1 MSLFKS
7 CDTLTDHPV
16 PAQVAVEGRNCSWRW
31 AFFIITII
39 CLGPVNPCLVSA
51 EDFSPMNPAQF
62 QAALLTAQTNGEDD
76 TFSLDIDQGP
86 YWTPASPLTFFS
98 NENHSIKI
106 SGWASAWLNG
116 IDCSLVSGGPC
127 MDITNLGANA
137 SIEFDH
143 ITLVNAGQGALR
155 LKADSGTI
163 DVHHCRIDSNSN
175 TAMSLG
181 AGVIID
187 GGSGTVRVEQNR
199 FLDNTASGQLARG
212 GGLYLETDSQAIIRN
227 NVFKGNSVTGSTAT
241 GGGGLYVVA
250 TFIGAGGV
258 DILHNYISL
267 NSSADQGGGLFIS
280 VDSGVGTLNIYNNII
295 RENTAES
302 GGNDG
307 DDIVVSPGSSA
318 LTLNNNDLGDN
329 ADTTATLS
337 EDLVVNNTY
346 SASGNIHAAVNVDE
360 IYNLPAGSPCI
371 DAGEPAPPGLP
382 STDHENDPRTVG
394 SAPDIGPDEYNIT
407 IHNVA
412 NASELLTALTASATN
427 NTADII
433 NLAAGTYDLAQD
445 SYSID
450 LTDNKSLKLVGAGR
464 EETILDGSSMS
475 PLNHLLK
482 LHGGGP
488 MEYAAVFS
496 MRNLSLKATQVEFQL
511 GGLIDIEN
519 CIFRDCTYPESR
531 EILYLFGNEEEIRI
545 KNCVFRDNVGG
556 AFIVTA
562 QHNIIVNNVFINNV
576 SGTGPFPHGGAI
588 NVFLDYIRTL
598 SVDII
603 NNTVI
608 GNSRIDHGGG
618 IFIGGDAEDQTAINI
633 SNNIVRGNTSTVG
646 GIDGDD
652 VYLQLNHAGGTSP
665 PIVDLF
671 NNDLGENAD
680 FATAMSEDFVITDPG
695 NYGYSGNITVDPQLN
710 SDFHLRAAS
719 PCIDHGTNYAPNLP
733 ADDFEG
739 DQRIIG
745 STADI
750 GADEFKAGIFS
761 DGFENSSTSAWT
773 VTTP

>member
-1 MSLFKS
+1 MNIFKS
-7 CDTLTDHPV
+7 YDRLTDLRA
-16 PAQVAVEGRNCSWRW
+16 PAQVAVEGWNFLRST
-31 AFFIITII
+31 ALLIIIFF
-39 CLGPVNPCLVSA
+39 CFGPVNPCLVSA
-51 EDFSPMNPAQF
+51 EDFCPMNATQF
-62 QAALLTAQTNGEDD
+62 QAQLLTAETNGEDD

-86 YWTPASPLTFFS
+86 YWIPASPLTFSS

-127 MDITNLGANA
+127 LNITNLGANA

-175 TAMSLG
+175 TEMSLG

-187 GGSGTVRVEQNR
+187 GGSGTVTVEQNR
-199 FLDNTASGQLARG
+199 FLDNTSSGQLARG
-212 GGLYLETDSQAIIRN
+212 GGLYLETDSHAIIRN

-267 NSSADQGGGLFIS
+267 NSSADKGGGLYLS
-280 VDSGVGTLNIYNNII
+280 VDSGVGALNIYNNII

-302 GGNDG
+302 GGDDG
-307 DDIVVSPGSSA
+307 DDIVVSPGSSV

-337 EDLVVNNTY
+337 EDLIVNNSY
-346 SASGNIHAAVNVDE
+346 SASGNIHAAVGVDE
-360 IYNLPAGSPCI
+360 IYDLPAGSPCI

-382 STDHENDPRTVG
+382 ATDHENDPRTVG

-412 NASELLTALTASATN
+412 NASELLTALNASATN

-433 NLAAGTYDLAQD
+433 NLESGTYDLAQD

-450 LTDNKSLKLVGAGR
+450 LTDSKSLKLVGADR

-488 MEYAAVFS
+488 MEYSTVLS

-519 CIFRDCTYPESR
+519 CVFRDCTYSESR

-545 KNCVFRDNVGG
+545 RDCVFRDNVGG
-556 AFIVTA
+556 AFMMAA

-576 SGTGPFPHGGAI
+576 SGSGPFPHGGAI
-588 NVFLDYIRTL
+588 NVSISLMRTL

-608 GNSRIDHGGG
+608 GNSKIDYGGG
-618 IFIGGDAEDQTAINI
+618 IVISGDAEDQTAINI
-633 SNNIVRGNTSTVG
+633 SNNIVRGNTSTIG
-646 GIDGDD
+646 GNDGDD
-652 VYLQLNHAGGTSP
+652 VYLQLSHAGGTLP

-695 NYGYSGNITVDPQLN
+695 NYGYSGNITVDPRLN

-733 ADDFEG
+733 AADFEG

-761 DGFENSSTSAWT
+761 DGFETGDLSAWSSS
-773 VTTP
+773 